1 MRPVVRT
8 REIVGVISKLID
20 LVAEV
25 IIIAAGCYAAAFVF
39 NLIGSL

>member
-1 MRPVVRT
+1 MRSVIRT
-8 REIVGVISKLID
+8 REVAGVTSKLID